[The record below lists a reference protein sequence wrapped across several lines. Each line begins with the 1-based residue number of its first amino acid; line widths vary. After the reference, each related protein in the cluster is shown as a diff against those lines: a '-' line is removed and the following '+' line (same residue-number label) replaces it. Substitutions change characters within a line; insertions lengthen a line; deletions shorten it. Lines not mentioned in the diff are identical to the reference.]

1 MTRLEQERRRRQWTQ
16 TDLAARAKMGQ
27 SDISLLESGKIVYI
41 GRKRLARLARV
52 LGISAEALLA
62 SSDAGST

>member
-52 LGISAEALLA
+52 LGISAGALLA
-62 SSDAGST
+62 SSNAGST